1 MIYLLPD
8 DNNNSADYS
17 SLSAPWMQATM
28 SPMFK
33 TVISQDDAESDD
45 NDDIVMRNSD
55 VGESDNKS
63 HQMNNDNDNDSGD
76 LDVELPIGE

>member
-1 MIYLLPD
+1 MPD

-33 TVISQDDAESDD
+33 TVLNQDDTGSDD
-45 NDDIVMRNSD
+45 NDDIVVRNND

-63 HQMNNDNDNDSGD
+63 HQMNNDNDSGD
-76 LDVELPIGE
+76 LDVELPTGE

>member
-33 TVISQDDAESDD
+33 TVLNQDDTGSDD
-45 NDDIVMRNSD
+45 NDDIVVRNND

-63 HQMNNDNDNDSGD
+63 HQMNNDNDSGD
-76 LDVELPIGE
+76 LDVELPTGE

>member
-8 DNNNSADYS
+8 DNNNSADFS

-33 TVISQDDAESDD
+33 TVLNQDDTGSDD
-45 NDDIVMRNSD
+45 NDDIVVRNND

-63 HQMNNDNDNDSGD
+63 HQMNNDNDSGD
-76 LDVELPIGE
+76 LDVELPTGE